1 MINAMNSR
9 KTNEPGDFEPEN
21 LDPLAISQVQF
32 RRAHAYLDD
41 LKRGLIEFFEVPKRT
56 ISVCFPVEMEDGSV
70 RTFHGFRVL
79 HNQVLGPGK
88 GGIRYHPDVTEREVA
103 ALAALM
109 TWKCALL
116 RVPFGGA
123 KGGVVCDT
131 KVLGETDL
139 RRITRRFI
147 HELGDNIGPHTDVPA
162 PDLYTNEQTMAWV
175 YDTYDQMH
183 PGENNRPVVTGKP
196 LEIGGSIGRFEATGL
211 GCFFATKRFLQIAP
225 LPGLEKIEGATVVV
239 QGFGNVGSIAA
250 KSFREAGVVVLAV
263 SDSEGGVYNES
274 GLDLEAIIANKTEH
288 GTVVGTPGTRTITN
302 EELLGLECDI
312 LIPAALGDQICR
324 DNAAGVNAKLVVE
337 AANRPVT
344 PAADE
349 ILVQNGVVVLPDIV
363 ANAGGVTVSYMEW
376 VQNIA
381 NEEWSLERINAEL
394 ERKITDAV
402 DAVVGCWRGLN
413 ASDRAAV
420 VENVDETRK
429 DHAKELLADLRTA
442 ALVVAIRRV
451 ARATLKRGIWP

>member
-1 MINAMNSR
+1 
-9 KTNEPGDFEPEN
+9 
-21 LDPLAISQVQF
+21 L
-32 RRAHAYLDD
+32 
-41 LKRGLIEFFEVPKRT
+41 
-56 ISVCFPVEMEDGSV
+56 
-70 RTFHGFRVL
+70 
-79 HNQVLGPGK
+79 
-88 GGIRYHPDVTEREVA
+88 
-103 ALAALM
+103 
-109 TWKCALL
+109 
-116 RVPFGGA
+116 
-123 KGGVVCDT
+123 
-131 KVLGETDL
+131 
-139 RRITRRFI
+139 
-147 HELGDNIGPHTDVPA
+147 EL
-162 PDLYTNEQTMAWV
+162 
-175 YDTYDQMH
+175 
-183 PGENNRPVVTGKP
+183 
-196 LEIGGSIGRFEATGL
+196 GGSIGRFEATGL
-211 GCFFATKRFLQIAP
+211 GCFFATKRFLEIAP
-225 LPGLEKIEGATVVV
+225 LPGLEKIESATVVV

-250 KSFREAGVVVLAV
+250 KSFREAGAVVLAV

-376 VQNIA
+376 VQNIE